1 METIPAVIGD
11 EYPIEIPV
19 KFGRYDFVRTI
30 GSGSFAVVALVTER
44 GTNNQYAC
52 KICSRQLLIEK
63 NIFDRFEREVRIM
76 QSFRHP
82 SLVSLL
88 DVVFDANLIYLVMEY
103 CFNGELFQVIADQ
116 GKLEEGLARKMFNQ
130 IVDGLTYVHARDIAH
145 RDLKPE
151 NILLDHDMN
160 AKITDFG
167 FCHPVDSKQL
177 LKTPCGSPYYAP
189 PEIICNQPYDGKR
202 SDLWSLGVVLYT
214 MVTGALP
221 WQDGNQVQLYQQIM
235 DARFTIPRTLSP
247 TLRDLI
253 SRLMRADPNDRP
265 TIEEVKKH
273 PWLNESQDDYGFAC
287 PTATTTRMSQVQP
300 DVRASYSLKRPLI
313 IRPTIGHSAAINTS
327 SFGGM
332 AKVQSL
338 IRRVPPSSGKRRPL
352 PGEVVVVRG
361 NAQ

>member
-1 METIPAVIGD
+1 METIPAIIGD
-11 EYPIEIPV
+11 EYPIQIPV

-30 GSGSFAVVALVTER
+30 GAGSFSVVALVTER

-76 QSFRHP
+76 QTFRHP

-116 GKLEEGLARKMFNQ
+116 RKLDENLARKMFNQ
-130 IVDGLTYVHARDIAH
+130 IVDGIAYIHARDVAH

-151 NILLDHDMN
+151 NILLDHEMN
-160 AKITDFG
+160 AKIADFG
-167 FCHPVDSKQL
+167 LCHSVDSKQL

-214 MVTGALP
+214 MVTGSLP
-221 WQDGNQVQLYQQIM
+221 WQDSNQVQLYQQII

-265 TIEEVKKH
+265 TIEEVKTH
-273 PWLNESQDDYGFAC
+273 PWLTEGQDEYGFVSG
-287 PTATTTRMSQVQP
+287 TATRMSMVHP
-300 DVRASYSLKRPLI
+300 DVQTRASYSLKRPLI
-313 IRPTIGHSAAINTS
+313 VRPTVGHSAVINTT

-338 IRRVPPSSGKRRPL
+338 IRKVPASSGKKRPC
-352 PGEVVVVRG
+352 
-361 NAQ
+361 